1 MNTKLKKITMTL
13 ALMLCF
19 VFGFTALT
27 PKADADVS
35 IGLSSGN
42 ASIGDEVTA
51 TVYVSG
57 GDISAY
63 TIYVSYSSDV
73 LQFNSAG
80 GSAICNGGGGTLTIS
95 GTGESSVTISFT
107 AIGNGTASIST
118 SGSECYDINLNTLG
132 ISHAGASVE
141 VYTDTPE
148 EPTTEKQS
156 DDDNDDDEKDDD
168 DKKTEEDGKSSDASL
183 ASLEISPGTLEP
195 AFSPST
201 TSYFVQVDEDVTSMV
216 VSATPAS
223 DKAITDVSGAGLI
236 EPGENTVT
244 ITVTAENG
252 AVRVYNLRVVAGVD
266 NDSAVAQIGGKIY
279 SFVNR
284 ADELEVPEG
293 YLESKLKY
301 KDWEVLSFTSPNKK
315 LNIVCLKSEDDKYFW
330 YIYDK
335 DTDKFYPYHEI
346 SAEFARYVVLP
357 IPKDVTIPESFEES
371 SFKLAGTEAPTFQS
385 KLIEDKD
392 IYLVYAMNVEGEGGL
407 YFYDAKEKSLMR
419 YAIPV
424 KEPEQVV
431 AEATPSDVPVEK
443 EVVIK
448 EVPMQETGFFT
459 KKNITLLLYI
469 ASGVAVLLMMA
480 CIASL
485 VRNSK
490 LRRELR
496 DAEDMI
502 SHLASDKKAVDSSL
516 YDNENGND
524 DGGDS
529 SDKKDKKDKKKSK
542 NKGDKKDAL
551 ETETSEQDTP
561 ENNDTKSEVTKPA
574 DIGDKIQTIPLPDD
588 VEEFDDDSEEP
599 GEFKKPDD
607 YDPDK
612 DSAF

>member
-1 MNTKLKKITMTL
+1 MNKLKKLTTMLVMVCCLVLSFTTL
-13 ALMLCF
+13 NA
-19 VFGFTALT
+19 
-27 PKADADVS
+27 KADADVS

-42 ASIGDEVTA
+42 VSIGDEVTA
-51 TVYVSG
+51 TVNVSG

-73 LQFNSAG
+73 LQYNSAG
-80 GSAICNGGGGTLTIS
+80 GSAICNGGGGALTVS
-95 GTGESSVTISFT
+95 GTGESYVTISFT

-141 VYTDTPE
+141 VYTAATE

-156 DDDNDDDEKDDD
+156 DDDKENEDNKEEE

-195 AFSPST
+195 EFSPST

-216 VSATPAS
+216 VSATTNS
-223 DKAITDVSGAGLI
+223 DKASTEVWGADII

-266 NDSAVAQIGGKIY
+266 NDSAVAEIDGKIY

-293 YLESKLKY
+293 FSESKLKY
-301 KDWEVLSFTSPNKK
+301 KDWEVLGFTSPNKK
-315 LNIVCLKSEDDKYFW
+315 LTIVCLKSEEDKYFW

-335 DTDKFYPYHEI
+335 DADKFYPYHEI
-346 SAEFARYVVLP
+346 SAEFVRYVVLP
-357 IPKDVTIPESFEES
+357 LPKDVALPENFSES
-371 SFKLAGTEAPTFQS
+371 SFKLAGSDAPTYQS
-385 KLIEDKD
+385 KLIDDKD
-392 IYLVYAMNVEGEGGL
+392 IYLVYAMNVEGDGGL
-407 YFYDAKEKSLMR
+407 YFFDAKEKSLMR

-424 KEPEQVV
+424 REEAAPVV
-431 AEATPSDVPVEK
+431 EATPTDVVPEK
-443 EVVIK
+443 EIIIK

-459 KKNITLLLYI
+459 KKNISLLLYI
-469 ASGVAVLLMMA
+469 ASGVAVLLLVA

-490 LRRELR
+490 IRRELR

-502 SHLASDKKAVDSSL
+502 SHLAGDRDGVDSTL
-516 YDNENGND
+516 FDKDNKDVSDGKDDDHD
-524 DGGDS
+524 DGDNHGGKGGSGSAVSDS
-529 SDKKDKKDKKKSK
+529 AVEEK
-542 NKGDKKDAL
+542 
-551 ETETSEQDTP
+551 
-561 ENNDTKSEVTKPA
+561 EVTKPA
-574 DIGDKIQTIPLPDD
+574 DIGDKIQTIQLPDA
-588 VEEFDDDSEEP
+588 EEEE
-599 GEFKKPDD
+599 ETEKEEKRFKKPDD